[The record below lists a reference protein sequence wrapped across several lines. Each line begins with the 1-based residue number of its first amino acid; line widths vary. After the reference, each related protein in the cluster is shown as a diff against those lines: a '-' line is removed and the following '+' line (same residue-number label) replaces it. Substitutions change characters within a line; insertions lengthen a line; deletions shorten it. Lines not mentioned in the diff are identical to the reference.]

1 MVSGMGVER
10 IVMDPE
16 VLSGKR
22 VMKGTRIPV
31 YLILELLAAGMSVD
45 DVLREYPELTREDI
59 QAVLEYASRILQHEI
74 VVPLEA

>member
-16 VLSGKR
+16 VLSGKP
-22 VMKGTRIPV
+22 VMKDTRIPV
-31 YLILELLAAGMSVD
+31 YLILELLGAGMSVD
-45 DVLREYPELTREDI
+45 DVLREYPDLIREDI
-59 QAVLEYASRILQHEI
+59 QAALEYASRILQHEI